1 MYNNCGQI
9 FQRKDHKEVPD
20 DMKVFGP
27 PSRPVGKGNNA
38 PDTQLSWMLAKIC
51 QKAADALSPPS
62 ECISTEDLLS
72 SMDLENADVL
82 KPSDQVIISLDAVA
96 LYPSLE
102 AEETARVCSELITT
116 SGLWFDSIDW
126 EEVGLY
132 VTLTGND
139 GLFPQEIIP
148 QRRYSSG
155 AKPSITT
162 SEVVG
167 KLQRDKNKSKLLSP
181 VRLPTQEEKSDLLTV
196 PLHTAIKTIMTK
208 HTYSWKGE
216 VRVQQRGGGIGDKL
230 AQAAARLYMIGWDK
244 KFL

>member
-1 MYNNCGQI
+1 MQDVVLTDLELLNIETELNAHMCQLARAFNLCYEQGDFRRIKTAITNSSI
-9 FQRKDHKEVPD
+9 FPPTIRSVRKDHKEVPD

-27 PSRPVGKGNNA
+27 PSRPVGNGNNA
-38 PDTQLSWMLAKIC
+38 PDTQLSWMLATIC

-132 VTLTGND
+132 ITLTGND
-139 GLFPQEIIP
+139 GMFPQEIIP

-167 KLQRDKNKSKLLSP
+167 KLQRDKNK
-181 VRLPTQEEKSDLLTV
+181 
-196 PLHTAIKTIMTK
+196 
-208 HTYSWKGE
+208 
-216 VRVQQRGGGIGDKL
+216 
-230 AQAAARLYMIGWDK
+230 
-244 KFL
+244 